1 MTGRSRWAENAQGIG
16 NAKRNANLRKY
27 LVTGGAGF
35 IGSNF
40 IRYMLSK
47 YSDVSIVNLDKL
59 TYAGN
64 PDNLRDLEKDSR
76 YRFVRGDICDAA
88 VVDRLMNEADAV
100 VHFAAES
107 HVDRSIGSPD
117 DFIRTDIFGTFVL
130 LEASRKHGI
139 QRFVQISTDEV
150 YGSIDNGL
158 FRETD
163 PIMPS
168 SPYAASKAG
177 ADRLA
182 YSYWVTYGLPVVIPR
197 SSNNFGPFQYPE
209 KLISLFV
216 TNALDDR
223 PLPIY
228 GDGKNVRD
236 WLYVLDNCSAI
247 DAVMNRGKDGE
258 AYNIGGGNEKT
269 NLEIT
274 DLILRGLG
282 KPETLKTYV
291 KDREGHDRR
300 YALDSAKI
308 RGLGWKPEHSF
319 DEAMRKTVDWYAKN
333 RPWWEKLKSG
343 EYLEYYRNHYKRDL

>member
-1 MTGRSRWAENAQGIG
+1 M
-16 NAKRNANLRKY
+16 
-27 LVTGGAGF
+27 LVTGGSGF

-40 IRYMLSK
+40 IRYMLGKHSE
-47 YSDVSIVNLDKL
+47 VEIINLDKL

-64 PDNLRDLEKDSR
+64 PDNLRDVEKDVR
-76 YRFVRGDICDAA
+76 YRFVRGDICDAKL
-88 VVDRLMNEADAV
+88 VDELIRGIESI

-150 YGSIDNGL
+150 YGSIENDL
-158 FRETD
+158 FREND
-163 PIMPS
+163 PLMPS

-209 KLISLFV
+209 KLIPLFV
-216 TNALDDR
+216 TNAIDGK
-223 PLPIY
+223 PLPLY

-236 WLYVLDNCSAI
+236 WLYVLDNCEAI
-247 DAVMNRGKDGE
+247 ELVMNQGKDGE
-258 AYNIGGGNEKT
+258 AYNIGGGNERT

-274 DLILRGLG
+274 DLILRELG
-282 KPETLKTYV
+282 QSETLKTYV
-291 KDREGHDRR
+291 KDRDGHDRR
-300 YALDSAKI
+300 YALDTGKI
-308 RGLGWKPEHSF
+308 RRLGWKPRHAFEA
-319 DEAMRKTVDWYAKN
+319 AMRETVAWYKN
-333 RPWWEKLKSG
+333 NRGWWEKLKSG
-343 EYLEYYRNHYKRDL
+343 EYLEYYKKHYERDL